1 VRALRVNGRC
11 EGSCVLG
18 ILITDCFVYTLH
30 CKVTGEMKG
39 NDVTPLQE
47 TFITIFGGG
56 ATLSALLAFIA
67 GRLSGWLFPLLLFG
81 LSVLCFWISLFLGL
95 DLGYRAWQAMPNPP
109 DAAYSDS
116 SPSGAM
122 IAGWIPGVGYV
133 SFWFGLSWLI
143 RLFVWKPKVLQGIVV
158 EQSEHAGALSTALET
173 GNAYQPPKT

>member
-1 VRALRVNGRC
+1 
-11 EGSCVLG
+11 
-18 ILITDCFVYTLH
+18 
-30 CKVTGEMKG
+30 M
-39 NDVTPLQE
+39 TPLQE

-56 ATLSALLAFIA
+56 ATLSALLALIA

-81 LSVLCFWISLFLGL
+81 LSVLSFWISLFLGL

-109 DAAYSDS
+109 SAAYSDS
-116 SPSGAM
+116 SPAGAM

-143 RLFVWKPKVLQGIVV
+143 RLFVWKPRVLQGIVV
-158 EQSEHAGALSTALET
+158 EQSEHAGTLSTALET